1 MNSTKWRTIQTPP
14 KPALSIDAIR
24 HLFRGE
30 VHDFVCNKLLPS
42 GQETLSALTEPEQTA
57 ARFLFCALIGYLKE
71 EAPMD
76 EQSFPMV
83 MEMLNYAEGA
93 KEDGD
98 KDVIDILMEE
108 TAARTRQCE
117 EYFSDYRRY
126 QLMQVDKV
134 RVLLA
139 CRVII
144 NDLLGKLYRYDY
156 NVGYDCLLDDG
167 NSVSRKL
174 KNPTKK
180 WRLRKMRLVIAEK
193 PSVAKSL
200 AAVLG
205 AATRKDGYLEGNGWL
220 VSWCLGHLAGL
231 ADAAT
236 YNPDYAKWRY
246 DDLPILPE
254 SWRFTIAKDKR
265 DQFDVLRTLLR
276 REDVTEVVNACD
288 AGREGELIFR
298 TVYCLAGCQ
307 KPMKRLWISSMEDSA
322 IREGFANLRPGADYD
337 GLHQAALCRAKAD
350 WLVGINATRLFSVLY
365 HRTLNIGRVMSPTLA
380 LIAPAEAE
388 IDAF

>member
-1 MNSTKWRTIQTPP
+1 MNYFIQFLIVFDLICFGVYFGGDIICTALAKVRKKPGQKDPYEFEVEDEPAEPP
-14 KPALSIDAIR
+14 LSIDAIR

-30 VHDFVCNKLLPS
+30 VRDFVCNKLLPS

-108 TAARTRQCE
+108 TAARTRQRE

-126 QLMQVDKV
+126 QLMQVDKA

-167 NSVSRKL
+167 RAASTCLPRPARWWANA
-174 KNPTKK
+174 P
-180 WRLRKMRLVIAEK
+180 A
-193 PSVAKSL
+193 
-200 AAVLG
+200 AAVRLQKCKK
-205 AATRKDGYLEGNGWL
+205 ASSARTN
-220 VSWCLGHLAGL
+220 LAILQSGRITTGGQRSASSPPRPL
-231 ADAAT
+231 
-236 YNPDYAKWRY
+236 WR
-246 DDLPILPE
+246 
-254 SWRFTIAKDKR
+254 R
-265 DQFDVLRTLLR
+265 
-276 REDVTEVVNACD
+276 C
-288 AGREGELIFR
+288 
-298 TVYCLAGCQ
+298 
-307 KPMKRLWISSMEDSA
+307 
-322 IREGFANLRPGADYD
+322 
-337 GLHQAALCRAKAD
+337 
-350 WLVGINATRLFSVLY
+350 
-365 HRTLNIGRVMSPTLA
+365 
-380 LIAPAEAE
+380 
-388 IDAF
+388 

>member
-1 MNSTKWRTIQTPP
+1 MNYFIQFLIVFDLICFGVYFGGDIVCTALAKVRKKTDEEEFEIYKVEDDTDTS

-42 GQETLSALTEPEQTA
+42 GQETLS
-57 ARFLFCALIGYLKE
+57 
-71 EAPMD
+71 
-76 EQSFPMV
+76 

-108 TAARTRQCE
+108 TAARTRQRE

-126 QLMQVDKV
+126 QLMQVDKA

-174 KNPTKK
+174 K
-180 WRLRKMRLVIAEK
+180 
-193 PSVAKSL
+193 KSNEEME
-200 AAVLG
+200 V
-205 AATRKDGYLEGNGWL
+205 EE
-220 VSWCLGHLAGL
+220 
-231 ADAAT
+231 DA
-236 YNPDYAKWRY
+236 P
-246 DDLPILPE
+246 
-254 SWRFTIAKDKR
+254 
-265 DQFDVLRTLLR
+265 
-276 REDVTEVVNACD
+276 CD
-288 AGREGELIFR
+288 R
-298 TVYCLAGCQ
+298 
-307 KPMKRLWISSMEDSA
+307 
-322 IREGFANLRPGADYD
+322 
-337 GLHQAALCRAKAD
+337 
-350 WLVGINATRLFSVLY
+350 
-365 HRTLNIGRVMSPTLA
+365 
-380 LIAPAEAE
+380 
-388 IDAF
+388 

>member
-1 MNSTKWRTIQTPP
+1 MNYFIQFLIVFDLICFGVYFGGDIVCTALAKVRKKTDEEEFEIYKVEDDTDTS

-57 ARFLFCALIGYLKE
+57 ARFLFRALIGYLKE

-83 MEMLNYAEGA
+83 
-93 KEDGD
+93 
-98 KDVIDILMEE
+98 IDILMEE
-108 TAARTRQCE
+108 TAARTHLRE

-126 QLMQVDKV
+126 QLMQVDKT

-174 KNPTKK
+174 K
-180 WRLRKMRLVIAEK
+180 
-193 PSVAKSL
+193 KSNEEME
-200 AAVLG
+200 V
-205 AATRKDGYLEGNGWL
+205 EE
-220 VSWCLGHLAGL
+220 
-231 ADAAT
+231 DA
-236 YNPDYAKWRY
+236 P
-246 DDLPILPE
+246 
-254 SWRFTIAKDKR
+254 
-265 DQFDVLRTLLR
+265 
-276 REDVTEVVNACD
+276 CD
-288 AGREGELIFR
+288 R
-298 TVYCLAGCQ
+298 
-307 KPMKRLWISSMEDSA
+307 
-322 IREGFANLRPGADYD
+322 
-337 GLHQAALCRAKAD
+337 
-350 WLVGINATRLFSVLY
+350 
-365 HRTLNIGRVMSPTLA
+365 
-380 LIAPAEAE
+380 
-388 IDAF
+388 

>member
-1 MNSTKWRTIQTPP
+1 MEDEPAEPP
-14 KPALSIDAIR
+14 LSIDAIR

-30 VHDFVCNKLLPS
+30 VHDFVRNKLLPS

-71 EAPMD
+71 EAPKD

-108 TAARTRQCE
+108 TAARTHLRE

-126 QLMQVDKV
+126 QLMQVDKT

-174 KNPTKK
+174 K
-180 WRLRKMRLVIAEK
+180 
-193 PSVAKSL
+193 KSNEEME
-200 AAVLG
+200 V
-205 AATRKDGYLEGNGWL
+205 EE
-220 VSWCLGHLAGL
+220 
-231 ADAAT
+231 DA
-236 YNPDYAKWRY
+236 
-246 DDLPILPE
+246 
-254 SWRFTIAKDKR
+254 
-265 DQFDVLRTLLR
+265 
-276 REDVTEVVNACD
+276 
-288 AGREGELIFR
+288 
-298 TVYCLAGCQ
+298 
-307 KPMKRLWISSMEDSA
+307 
-322 IREGFANLRPGADYD
+322 
-337 GLHQAALCRAKAD
+337 
-350 WLVGINATRLFSVLY
+350 
-365 HRTLNIGRVMSPTLA
+365 IGDR
-380 LIAPAEAE
+380 
-388 IDAF
+388 

>member
-1 MNSTKWRTIQTPP
+1 MNPFIQFLIVFDLICFGVYIGGDIICTALAKVRKKTDEEEFELYKVEDDTDAS

-108 TAARTRQCE
+108 TAARTHLRE

-126 QLMQVDKV
+126 QLMQVDKT

-174 KNPTKK
+174 K
-180 WRLRKMRLVIAEK
+180 
-193 PSVAKSL
+193 KSNEEME
-200 AAVLG
+200 V
-205 AATRKDGYLEGNGWL
+205 EE
-220 VSWCLGHLAGL
+220 
-231 ADAAT
+231 DA
-236 YNPDYAKWRY
+236 
-246 DDLPILPE
+246 
-254 SWRFTIAKDKR
+254 
-265 DQFDVLRTLLR
+265 
-276 REDVTEVVNACD
+276 
-288 AGREGELIFR
+288 
-298 TVYCLAGCQ
+298 
-307 KPMKRLWISSMEDSA
+307 
-322 IREGFANLRPGADYD
+322 
-337 GLHQAALCRAKAD
+337 
-350 WLVGINATRLFSVLY
+350 
-365 HRTLNIGRVMSPTLA
+365 IGDR
-380 LIAPAEAE
+380 
-388 IDAF
+388 

>member
-1 MNSTKWRTIQTPP
+1 MDFLLD
-14 KPALSIDAIR
+14 ALTNWLKEMLVGGIMGNLTGIR

-71 EAPMD
+71 EAPKD

-108 TAARTRQCE
+108 TAARTHLRE

-126 QLMQVDKV
+126 QLMQVDKT

-174 KNPTKK
+174 K
-180 WRLRKMRLVIAEK
+180 
-193 PSVAKSL
+193 KSNEEME
-200 AAVLG
+200 V
-205 AATRKDGYLEGNGWL
+205 EE
-220 VSWCLGHLAGL
+220 
-231 ADAAT
+231 DA
-236 YNPDYAKWRY
+236 
-246 DDLPILPE
+246 
-254 SWRFTIAKDKR
+254 
-265 DQFDVLRTLLR
+265 
-276 REDVTEVVNACD
+276 
-288 AGREGELIFR
+288 
-298 TVYCLAGCQ
+298 
-307 KPMKRLWISSMEDSA
+307 
-322 IREGFANLRPGADYD
+322 
-337 GLHQAALCRAKAD
+337 
-350 WLVGINATRLFSVLY
+350 
-365 HRTLNIGRVMSPTLA
+365 IGDR
-380 LIAPAEAE
+380 
-388 IDAF
+388 

>member
-1 MNSTKWRTIQTPP
+1 MAARKEKSKMNPFIQFLIVFDLICFGVYFGGDIFCTALAKMRKKTDEEEFEIYKEEDDTDTS

-30 VHDFVCNKLLPS
+30 VHDFVRNKLLPS

-108 TAARTRQCE
+108 TAARTHLRE

-126 QLMQVDKV
+126 QLMQVNKE

-144 NDLLGKLYRYDY
+144 NDLLGEMYRYDY
-156 NVGYDCLLDDG
+156 HVGYDCLLDDG

-174 KNPTKK
+174 K
-180 WRLRKMRLVIAEK
+180 
-193 PSVAKSL
+193 KSN
-200 AAVLG
+200 
-205 AATRKDGYLEGNGWL
+205 E
-220 VSWCLGHLAGL
+220 
-231 ADAAT
+231 
-236 YNPDYAKWRY
+236 
-246 DDLPILPE
+246 E
-254 SWRFTIAKDKR
+254 M
-265 DQFDVLRTLLR
+265 
-276 REDVTEVVNACD
+276 EVEENAPCD
-288 AGREGELIFR
+288 R
-298 TVYCLAGCQ
+298 
-307 KPMKRLWISSMEDSA
+307 
-322 IREGFANLRPGADYD
+322 
-337 GLHQAALCRAKAD
+337 
-350 WLVGINATRLFSVLY
+350 
-365 HRTLNIGRVMSPTLA
+365 
-380 LIAPAEAE
+380 
-388 IDAF
+388 

>member
-1 MNSTKWRTIQTPP
+1 M
-14 KPALSIDAIR
+14 
-24 HLFRGE
+24 FRGE
-30 VHDFVCNKLLPS
+30 VRDFVCNKLLPS

-108 TAARTRQCE
+108 TAARTRQRE

-126 QLMQVDKV
+126 QLMQVDKA

-174 KNPTKK
+174 K
-180 WRLRKMRLVIAEK
+180 
-193 PSVAKSL
+193 KSNQEME
-200 AAVLG
+200 V
-205 AATRKDGYLEGNGWL
+205 EE
-220 VSWCLGHLAGL
+220 
-231 ADAAT
+231 DA
-236 YNPDYAKWRY
+236 P
-246 DDLPILPE
+246 
-254 SWRFTIAKDKR
+254 
-265 DQFDVLRTLLR
+265 
-276 REDVTEVVNACD
+276 CD
-288 AGREGELIFR
+288 
-298 TVYCLAGCQ
+298 C
-307 KPMKRLWISSMEDSA
+307 
-322 IREGFANLRPGADYD
+322 
-337 GLHQAALCRAKAD
+337 
-350 WLVGINATRLFSVLY
+350 
-365 HRTLNIGRVMSPTLA
+365 
-380 LIAPAEAE
+380 
-388 IDAF
+388 

>member
-1 MNSTKWRTIQTPP
+1 MNPFIQFLIVFDLICFGVYFGGDIVCTALAKVRK
-14 KPALSIDAIR
+14 KPGQKDPYEFEVEDEPAEPSLSIDAIR

-30 VHDFVCNKLLPS
+30 VHDFVRNKLLPS

-108 TAARTRQCE
+108 TAARTRQ
-117 EYFSDYRRY
+117 R
-126 QLMQVDKV
+126 
-134 RVLLA
+134 A

-174 KNPTKK
+174 KKSN
-180 WRLRKMRLVIAEK
+180 AEME
-193 PSVAKSL
+193 V
-200 AAVLG
+200 
-205 AATRKDGYLEGNGWL
+205 EE
-220 VSWCLGHLAGL
+220 
-231 ADAAT
+231 DA
-236 YNPDYAKWRY
+236 P
-246 DDLPILPE
+246 
-254 SWRFTIAKDKR
+254 
-265 DQFDVLRTLLR
+265 
-276 REDVTEVVNACD
+276 CD
-288 AGREGELIFR
+288 R
-298 TVYCLAGCQ
+298 
-307 KPMKRLWISSMEDSA
+307 
-322 IREGFANLRPGADYD
+322 
-337 GLHQAALCRAKAD
+337 
-350 WLVGINATRLFSVLY
+350 
-365 HRTLNIGRVMSPTLA
+365 
-380 LIAPAEAE
+380 
-388 IDAF
+388 